1 MNNLWASRLADVV
14 EKHEQIEE
22 TEIKRF
28 FQQATKQDRA
38 AMKKLCDNNL
48 EFRVV
53 NQQFNRARATIR
65 QQKIE
70 IGELKYYLDNGRE
83 DFKTKELINKVREQ
97 DKLIE
102 DLQYRAKKLKKN
114 NEVQY
119 KSYIRDIQD
128 SSEIAQRR
136 EVAANADWLPSLK
149 LKHKELTKLRDRYL
163 QSDKTLKIAIDKERA
178 TE

>member
-22 TEIKRF
+22 AEIKNF
-28 FQQATKQDRA
+28 FQQSTKQDRA
-38 AMKKLCDNNL
+38 AMKKLCDDNL

-53 NQQFNRARATIR
+53 NQKFNRARATIR

-70 IGELKYYLDNGRE
+70 IGELKYFLDNGRE
-83 DFKTKELINKVREQ
+83 DFETKDLINKVKEQ
-97 DKLIE
+97 EKLIE
-102 DLQYRAKKLKKN
+102 DLRYKAKKLKKN
-114 NEVQY
+114 NVVQY
-119 KSYIRDIQD
+119 KSYMRDIQD

-136 EVAANADWLPSLK
+136 EVAANADWLASLK
-149 LKHKELTKLRDRYL
+149 LKHKELSKLRERYL
-163 QSDKTLKIAIDKERA
+163 QSDKSLKYAIDKERA